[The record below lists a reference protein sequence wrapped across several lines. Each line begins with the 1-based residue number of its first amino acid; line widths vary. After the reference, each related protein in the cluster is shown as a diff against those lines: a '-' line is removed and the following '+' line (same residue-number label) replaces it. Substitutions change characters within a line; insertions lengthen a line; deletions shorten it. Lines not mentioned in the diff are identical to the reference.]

1 MSGLKSKLNYIQN
14 IFNDDMRHSN
24 LAEIFEIKHYQ
35 SNFSFG
41 PHSHKNIEINY
52 VRNGKCYLKIDDKI
66 ISFQKGDCMILYP
79 NVEHHFFTTKEKAV
93 LVQLEFRLDI
103 FPQMSPNP
111 ELKQSLLFLYQLF
124 THSQKLI
131 KIRNN
136 SEMNRIINKAVR
148 ELNERKT
155 NFEILTRLYFAELFV
170 LISRELD
177 KQLDFATDSSNPQ
190 TEAVL
195 QYIHLNYNQKTEFGK
210 LAKELGVSSRYL
222 RLNFK
227 KSIGISPVA
236 YLMEYRMNRA
246 LELFK
251 DQSLSIKE
259 IAYDTGFVTQQYFS
273 KKFKESVGITPN
285 EYRNTMFRKV

>member
-1 MSGLKSKLNYIQN
+1 MESNIKYIRN
-14 IFNDDMRHSN
+14 IFNDGAYHN
-24 LAEIFEIKHYQ
+24 LAEIFEIKHYK

-41 PHSHKNIEINY
+41 PHAHKNVEINY
-52 VRNGKCYLKIDDKI
+52 VRSGKCYVKIDEKV

-79 NVEHHFFTTKEKAV
+79 DVEHYFFTTKEKAV

-111 ELKQSLLFLYQLF
+111 ELKQNLLFLYQLF

-136 SEMNRIINKAVR
+136 IEMNRLINKAVR
-148 ELNERKT
+148 ELNDKKP

-177 KQLDFATDSSNPQ
+177 KQLDFINRQNNPQ
-190 TEAVL
+190 TEIVL
-195 QYIHLNYNQKTEFGK
+195 QHIHSNFNQKIQFEK
-210 LAKELGVSSRYL
+210 LARQLGVSSRYL
-222 RLNFK
+222 RSNFK
-227 KSIGISPVA
+227 KSIGISPVS
-236 YLMEYRMNRA
+236 YLMEYRINRA

-259 IAYDTGFVTQQYFS
+259 IAFDTGFVTQQYFS
-273 KKFKESVGITPN
+273 KIFKTSVGITPK
-285 EYRNTMFRKV
+285 EYRNSLFRKV